1 MHGGLVVFVWVRDS
15 PLFLSTL
22 LLFIALMAAPVPAAG
37 GGGAPAPVPPAPVAP
52 AVPHVFNRVTI
63 PGHDNELDYVAVDSN
78 ANIIK
83 GLPS

>member
-37 GGGAPAPVPPAPVAP
+37 GGGAPAPIPTAPVAP
-52 AVPHVFNRVTI
+52 AVPHVFNR
-63 PGHDNELDYVAVDSN
+63 
-78 ANIIK
+78 
-83 GLPS
+83 